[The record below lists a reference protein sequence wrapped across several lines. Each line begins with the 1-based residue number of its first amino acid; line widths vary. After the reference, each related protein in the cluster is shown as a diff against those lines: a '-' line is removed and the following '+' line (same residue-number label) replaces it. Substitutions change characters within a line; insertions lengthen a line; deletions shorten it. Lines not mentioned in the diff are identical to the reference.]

1 MERLND
7 DRMRL
12 VLVGVVTAMVFCG
25 SAKADFTFGEPTPL
39 DATINSGGHPC
50 FDCISADGLE
60 MYIDKPTNGNPWSN
74 SWDIFVSTRAT
85 PNDSWSV
92 PVNLGYPVNSNK
104 LDGYACLSSDGL
116 TLYFAGH
123 RPGGYG
129 AQDIWVTTRP
139 YKGAHWA
146 IPENLGP
153 TINTS
158 SYDSTPWITPDG
170 LVLYFSSDRP
180 GGSGNDDLWV
190 AKRPTTEDNWGNPVN
205 LGPLVNSAAYDSFP
219 CISANGS
226 VLLFSEYPIQGPLR
240 PGGFGRSDIWMTTRE
255 TSERVPEGYWIEP
268 QNLGPLVNSPDW
280 DAQPRLSPDDSFL
293 YYSSERPGAPAGG
306 WNIWQAPIL
315 PIVDL
320 NGDGIVDADDICIMV
335 DHWGTDYSLCDIG
348 PTPLGD
354 GVVDVEDLKVL
365 AEHLFEE
372 VPPIQ

>member
-1 MERLND
+1 MNRQIHRTQCLITT
-7 DRMRL
+7 L
-12 VLVGVVTAMVFCG
+12 VFLICTCP
-25 SAKADFTFGEPTPL
+25 STKADFTIGTPSPL
-39 DATINSGGHPC
+39 EANVNSGGNPC

-60 MYIDKPTNGNPWSN
+60 MYLDKPVNGNPMSGN
-74 SWDIFVSTRAT
+74 WDIFVCTRAT
-85 PNDSWSV
+85 TNDSWSI
-92 PVNLGYPVNSNK
+92 PFNLGYPVNSNK

-226 VLLFSEYPIQGPLR
+226 VLLFSEYPIQGSLR